1 MIGLAGEGGAVDIF
15 YLDFSK
21 LSDMAPINPSS
32 FQIDTGQ

>member
-1 MIGLAGEGGAVDIF
+1 MIGVAGEGGEVDVF

-32 FQIDTGQ
+32 FQIDTEQ